1 MLTWYESAW
10 DVEATT
16 NVGGRRGAPEREDY
30 ESLDLNSDCA
40 YDSAMASVVRRSS
53 HDWAFRSEAVLW
65 VGLTLGTKAHLVSME
80 SEDRTWLSHRDGHHF
95 SLVMWT
101 VVYVE
106 CAWLMLPPNVL
117 ICRRPALLPGQSCF
131 VGALSLGRCVF
142 DLPEANLVTGAVAH
156 CSARCRPC
164 WDGCALL
171 KACFAAGMV
180 VLCWRPTFPW
190 GSCVFNPLEWLCFA
204 RGLLSPG
211 AILVSPLKRLLAGKA
226 PVSPLGLLLARRLLV
241 APLGAVARSPIGVV
255 VHSLG
260 TGVLRCGTRALGAP
274 TYLLDRG
281 SESAVVLALVVP
293 VILTSLLRFVSCPVY
308 LLKTPRLHIAWS
320 LWCALPYFVRVGLS
334 WRSSVIAT
342 LEQLGCDWEPHS
354 CTFPDYG
361 LVCAAVLGK
370 ARGAESHWDRRVK

>member
-171 KACFAAGMV
+171 KACFAAGM
-180 VLCWRPTFPW
+180 R
-190 GSCVFNPLEWLCFA
+190 VFAL
-204 RGLLSPG
+204 
-211 AILVSPLKRLLAGKA
+211 AIRMRSHFRMPQCEASKA
-226 PVSPLGLLLARRLLV
+226 PIGHARAYRDILNDALTALSIIRRARRLKTLLV
-241 APLGAVARSPIGVV
+241 RIS
-255 VHSLG
+255 
-260 TGVLRCGTRALGAP
+260 
-274 TYLLDRG
+274 
-281 SESAVVLALVVP
+281 
-293 VILTSLLRFVSCPVY
+293 
-308 LLKTPRLHIAWS
+308 
-320 LWCALPYFVRVGLS
+320 
-334 WRSSVIAT
+334 
-342 LEQLGCDWEPHS
+342 
-354 CTFPDYG
+354 
-361 LVCAAVLGK
+361 
-370 ARGAESHWDRRVK
+370 